1 MDKKDIT
8 AKFSVHLGYE
18 SGVHLHSSGWW
29 LGRPQKVLGY
39 GKFKICVKSKDD
51 IILLSSEGV
60 SLAWY
65 DVIDANPTEGDPEWQ
80 QFLETIVQD
89 KVDSSAAFPIEVWG
103 NFTFSELETIINSI
117 DI

>member
-1 MDKKDIT
+1 M
-8 AKFSVHLGYE
+8 
-18 SGVHLHSSGWW
+18 
-29 LGRPQKVLGY
+29 
-39 GKFKICVKSKDD
+39 
-51 IILLSSEGV
+51 SSEGV

-89 KVDSSAAFPIEVWG
+89 KVDPSAAFPIEVWG

>member
-1 MDKKDIT
+1 MVRSP
-8 AKFSVHLGYE
+8 AKSIRV
-18 SGVHLHSSGWW
+18 W
-29 LGRPQKVLGY
+29 KI
-39 GKFKICVKSKDD
+39 KICVKSKDD

-60 SLAWY
+60 SLTWY

-80 QFLETIVQD
+80 VQD